1 MKELKGPYN
10 GGEPGTGSTFDNAR
24 VRNLVLLSDNAPG
37 EKALLVKSIVGS
49 VSVAEIP
56 SWLGTKPP
64 VEGDWVQTMN
74 ENFDGNTINLKL
86 WNIHSKNCWEKKS
99 HFSKDNVIVKDGK
112 LTLRF
117 EKKTGPHND
126 DPQDKETGVTDYA
139 TGFADTY
146 GKWTQRYGYFEC
158 RQKIPRCPGL
168 WPGLWTMPDRGK
180 ALGEFWRRENTN
192 KLPTDQGVG
201 GMEIDI
207 VENLTLWGPYRFNSA
222 LHWDGY
228 GKEHKSLG
236 TSCNYVAPDK
246 EGFITI
252 GLLWLPG
259 KIVMYAN
266 GKEYWH
272 WENPRICDQQ
282 SMLILQNI
290 AGGWIKVPIDETM
303 LPADYVIDYIRVWQ
317 RKDLA
322 TPEDGPKENNGEMSS
337 L

>member
-1 MKELKGPYN
+1 
-10 GGEPGTGSTFDNAR
+10 
-24 VRNLVLLSDNAPG
+24 
-37 EKALLVKSIVGS
+37 
-49 VSVAEIP
+49 
-56 SWLGTKPP
+56 
-64 VEGDWVQTMN
+64 
-74 ENFDGNTINLKL
+74 
-86 WNIHSKNCWEKKS
+86 
-99 HFSKDNVIVKDGK
+99 
-112 LTLRF
+112 
-117 EKKTGPHND
+117 
-126 DPQDKETGVTDYA
+126 
-139 TGFADTY
+139 
-146 GKWTQRYGYFEC
+146 
-158 RQKIPRCPGL
+158 
-168 WPGLWTMPDRGK
+168 
-180 ALGEFWRRENTN
+180 
-192 KLPTDQGVG
+192 
-201 GMEIDI
+201 MEIDI